1 MFNLTLD
8 DLKSVFKY
16 NVKEMYLFENDEL
29 DFAKYQVKL
38 DNNQNILLYISDI
51 SNYNK
56 LKDYLK
62 NAKIEVLSNED
73 LVIGFRN
80 EE

>member
-1 MFNLTLD
+1 M
-8 DLKSVFKY
+8 LK
-16 NVKEMYLFENDEL
+16 MYLFENDEL

-73 LVIGFRN
+73 LNWFRN